1 MQYYD
6 LKYHKALNRSHI
18 LPNILNGAKSGIYSQ
33 FIADIVVSVLL
44 YQNQIIEKDI
54 IVSEISSYYAAVAS
68 GMLSGFLIIYM
79 DPFATAIFS
88 SIAYTFVFEI
98 VEYQTINDPIEL
110 DAEEIISDAVF
121 AVILL
126 YLFDPVAHNQYL
138 RYQQKRH
145 LIEPTYKRMDRTN
158 AQNIF
163 FIVLVNTFSIF
174 SIDDNKLK
182 NLT

>member
-110 DAEEIISDAVF
+110 DAEEIISDEFLTRELSV
-121 AVILL
+121 VTPILR
-126 YLFDPVAHNQYL
+126 LF
-138 RYQQKRH
+138 
-145 LIEPTYKRMDRTN
+145 LIENFIITDYNRGEKSRAKDSTKR
-158 AQNIF
+158 F
-163 FIVLVNTFSIF
+163 VFGW
-174 SIDDNKLK
+174 
-182 NLT
+182 